1 MLLRLRDGDSTLDD
15 WKVFATRF
23 ANTPTVSSA
32 EFLDATCI
40 LPRKSDV
47 AEFNLNKLK
56 SLNCPVARI
65 DAIHTG
71 GSEARKADT
80 NTAKGLENKLLL
92 ARGARVM
99 LRANL
104 WTEAGLVNGSM
115 GTVQEILFEASQSP
129 LSLPIAILIEFG
141 DYSGPAITNVGGK
154 RLVPISSIRHSWEEK
169 RGTCTRLQVSLC
181 LA

>member
-32 EFLDATCI
+32 EFSNATCI

-47 AEFNLNKLK
+47 AEFNINKLK

-65 DAIHTG
+65 NAIHTG
-71 GSEARKADT
+71 SGEARKTDSDK
-80 NTAKGLENKLLL
+80 AKGLENKLFL

-99 LRANL
+99 LRAN
-104 WTEAGLVNGSM
+104 
-115 GTVQEILFEASQSP
+115 
-129 LSLPIAILIEFG
+129 
-141 DYSGPAITNVGGK
+141 
-154 RLVPISSIRHSWEEK
+154 
-169 RGTCTRLQVSLC
+169 
-181 LA
+181 

>member
-47 AEFNLNKLK
+47 AEFNFDNLKL
-56 SLNCPVARI
+56 LNCPVARI
-65 DAIHTG
+65 SAINTG
-71 GSEARKADT
+71 GSEARKADSDL
-80 NTAKGLENKLLL
+80 AKGLEAQLLL

-99 LRANL
+99 LRTNL
-104 WTEAGLVNGSM
+104 WTEAGLVNGSV
-115 GTVQEILFEASQSP
+115 GTVQEIVFEENQYP
-129 LSLPIAILIEFG
+129 PFLPISVLMV
-141 DYSGPAITNVGGK
+141 T
-154 RLVPISSIRHSWEEK
+154 
-169 RGTCTRLQVSLC
+169 
-181 LA
+181 LALL